1 MEIANGIRTLYLSGK
16 NQGRRFVSKK
26 SVGVVRFWR
35 SLNFSQRCYFSA
47 TCLFALWLYFDI
59 NSVAYELLMFSFVLV
74 GVFKETWPKFM
85 VVWDSLPGKAAI
97 LFVYAV
103 IANFALASASGMVN
117 DVTGVSASAL
127 PYSHNFALILMLPS
141 WFFLTSTLLLFSAI
155 ILTPLY
161 LLVLLLLKPIGI
173 KRVWHPPEY
182 RFVFTTALVRYI
194 LTWGVFLKL
203 IVIALQLGIVEP
215 VADSDEGDV
224 VTIDYA
230 AGKLATEILRSE
242 EGEVAAL
249 KKQTPSASLLEKE
262 PTSSAEENVV
272 KEPEALANVADTSP
286 GNDVRKTIEQINAD
300 ANELNDEFDDVLR
313 DAAEKSKSFRRMQ
326 RVALAHFIFEYE
338 ADARSRCAHTESSR
352 VIELNDYE
360 ILQITQTNAETNEI
374 GFDYQVLACKSA
386 AIGLGVDN

>member
-16 NQGRRFVSKK
+16 KQGRRFVSKK

-85 VVWDSLPGKAAI
+85 AVWDSLPGKAAI

-127 PYSHNFALILMLPS
+127 PYSHNFAMILMLPS

-182 RFVFTTALVRYI
+182 RFVFTTAFVRYI

-249 KKQTPSASLLEKE
+249 KKQTPPTSLLEKE
-262 PTSSAEENVV
+262 PTNSAEENVV

-286 GNDVRKTIEQINAD
+286 GNDVQKTIEQINAD

-338 ADARSRCAHTESSR
+338 ADARSRCAHIESSR